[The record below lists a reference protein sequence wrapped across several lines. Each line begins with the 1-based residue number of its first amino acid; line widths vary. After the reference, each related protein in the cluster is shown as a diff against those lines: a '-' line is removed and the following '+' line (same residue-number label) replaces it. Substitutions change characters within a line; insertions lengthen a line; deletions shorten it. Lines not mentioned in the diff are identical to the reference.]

1 MEKFLKKLKENEKFL
16 CQKQVKMVIYKLQAV
31 IMQKKGR
38 DNHIIVSEQD
48 KYLIQLLKSL
58 GLDKTTTIDI
68 LAILKTPENK
78 DEFLDKI
85 AYNTNK
91 LTEQDILK
99 KVAEICKKGKIT

>member
-1 MEKFLKKLKENEKFL
+1 MCETTESGHL
-16 CQKQVKMVIYKLQAV
+16 QVASGYYTEMKRRGNY
-31 IMQKKGR
+31 IM
-38 DNHIIVSEQD
+38 ISEQD

-58 GLDKTTTIDI
+58 GLDKTTTTGI

-78 DEFLDKI
+78 DEFLNKI

-99 KVAEICKKGKIT
+99 IVAEICKKGK